1 MERIEKYFGIVFY
14 IIIFIPSVS
23 YNANVFLKNSVLI
36 FSLTQDYWS
45 LQFAY
50 VSNLQNFDLG

>member
-23 YNANVFLKNSVLI
+23 YNANVFLKTSVLI